1 MKQRILTGVL
11 AAIVFLF
18 LVIVGKLPFTI
29 LIYAMGSVALFELLR
44 MKKLKLVSLPGLIGL
59 LLLWMFLLPSQ
70 YSFFEADGISKM
82 EIALF
87 AVLLLLTYT
96 VLVKNTFTFDE
107 VGFIT
112 LAAIYIGMCFHYF
125 IEIRNLDQ
133 YGLTYIFYACVVI
146 WSTDSG
152 AYFVGKSLGKRKL
165 WPEISPNKTVEG
177 FAGGIVIALVLAT
190 IFQLVAQLP
199 IPYIYLL
206 LITLFLSVFGQLGDL
221 VESALKRHYDVKD
234 SGNILPGHGGI
245 LDRFDS
251 FLFVM
256 PFLYFLLAL
265 FFIKKSNMNMRLI
278 MQQ

>member
-18 LVIVGKLPFTI
+18 LVIVGELPFTI

-133 YGLTYIFYACVVI
+133 FGLTYIFYACVVI

-265 FFIKKSNMNMRLI
+265 FHKKSNMNMRLI

>member
-1 MKQRILTGVL
+1 MVDMKQRILTGVL

-18 LVIVGKLPFTI
+18 LVIVGKLPFTV
-29 LIYAMGSVALFELLR
+29 LIYVMGSVALFELLR
-44 MKKLKLVSLPGLIGL
+44 MKKLKLVSLPGVIGL
-59 LLLWMFLLPSQ
+59 LLLWLFLLPSQ
-70 YSFFEADGISKM
+70 YSFLEANGISKM

-87 AVLLLLTYT
+87 AVLLLLIYT

-177 FAGGIVIALVLAT
+177 FAGGIVIALILAT
-190 IFQLVAQLP
+190 IFQFVAHLP

-234 SGNILPGHGGI
+234 SGKILPGHGGI

-265 FFIKKSNMNMRLI
+265 FS
-278 MQQ
+278 

>member
-1 MKQRILTGVL
+1 MVDMKQRILTGVL

-18 LVIVGKLPFTI
+18 LVIVGNLPFTI
-29 LIYAMGSVALFELLR
+29 LVYAMGSVALFDLLR
-44 MKKLKLVSLPGLIGL
+44 MKKLKLVSLPGLISL
-59 LLLWMFLLPSQ
+59 LLLWMFLMPSQ
-70 YSFFEADGISKM
+70 YSFFEANGISKI
-82 EIALF
+82 ETALF
-87 AVLLLLTYT
+87 AVLILLTYT

-112 LAAIYIGMCFHYF
+112 LATIYIGMCFHYF

-133 YGLTYIFYACVVI
+133 HGLTYIFYACVVI

-177 FAGGIVIALVLAT
+177 FVGGIVIALVLST
-190 IFQLVAQLP
+190 IFQLVANLP
-199 IPYIYLL
+199 IPYFYLL
-206 LITLFLSVFGQLGDL
+206 LITLFLSVFGQIGDL

-234 SGNILPGHGGI
+234 SGKILPGHGGV

-265 FFIKKSNMNMRLI
+265 FS
-278 MQQ
+278 

>member
-29 LIYAMGSVALFELLR
+29 LIYAMSSVALFELLR

-265 FFIKKSNMNMRLI
+265 FHKKSNMNMRLI

>member
-1 MKQRILTGVL
+1 MVDMKQRILTGVL

-29 LIYAMGSVALFELLR
+29 LVYVMGSVALFELLR
-44 MKKLKLVSLPGLIGL
+44 MKKLRMVSLPGLIGL
-59 LLLWMFLLPSQ
+59 FLLWMFLLPSQ
-70 YSFFEADGISKM
+70 YSFLEADGISKM
-82 EIALF
+82 EITLF

-133 YGLTYIFYACVVI
+133 YGLIYIFYACVVI

-152 AYFVGKSLGKRKL
+152 AYFVGKTLGKRKL

-177 FAGGIVIALVLAT
+177 FAGGIVISLVLAT
-190 IFQLVAQLP
+190 IFQLVVHLP
-199 IPYIYLL
+199 ISYIYLL
-206 LITLFLSVFGQLGDL
+206 LITLFLSIFGQLGDL

-234 SGNILPGHGGI
+234 SGRILPGHGGI

-265 FFIKKSNMNMRLI
+265 FS
-278 MQQ
+278 